1 MGRSEKARWAAAL
14 FFTLD
19 GVGFGVWAAHIPVF
33 KESLHLSSL
42 SLSEVLLSLV
52 LGSILTMP
60 LAGRAIARFGSRLIV
75 WIASA
80 AYALAIAW
88 LGSVHSLWP
97 LVINAAVF
105 GAAKGAFDVSV
116 NAQGVWVEEQ
126 IGKPIV
132 SSFQGFW
139 SVGGLLGAVVSSYA
153 LRHGS
158 GTHEDFSWTALI
170 LAVFL
175 LMGGAFLLK
184 EERHTSSKGR
194 WQLPDPHL
202 LRLAGIA
209 FLGLFAEGAMADW
222 GGVYLKSSV
231 GVSLAQAAIGYAV
244 FSISMAGGRFA
255 GDWLIAR
262 FNPVMILRASGLLLF
277 GGLSFALALNVW
289 WAAILGFICAGFGVA
304 NIVPVIWG
312 AAGRNSVLGTGP
324 AIATVATVGYFGFL
338 AGPPLI
344 GAVATVLNIRLALG
358 IVGLFGLAI
367 AGSSPVATPVVE

>member
-60 LAGRAIARFGSRLIV
+60 LAGRAIARFGSRLII
-75 WIASA
+75 WMASA
-80 AYALAIAW
+80 AYVLAIAW

-139 SVGGLLGAVVSSYA
+139 SIGGLL
-153 LRHGS
+153 
-158 GTHEDFSWTALI
+158 
-170 LAVFL
+170 
-175 LMGGAFLLK
+175 
-184 EERHTSSKGR
+184 
-194 WQLPDPHL
+194 
-202 LRLAGIA
+202 
-209 FLGLFAEGAMADW
+209 
-222 GGVYLKSSV
+222 
-231 GVSLAQAAIGYAV
+231 
-244 FSISMAGGRFA
+244 
-255 GDWLIAR
+255 
-262 FNPVMILRASGLLLF
+262 
-277 GGLSFALALNVW
+277 
-289 WAAILGFICAGFGVA
+289 
-304 NIVPVIWG
+304 
-312 AAGRNSVLGTGP
+312 
-324 AIATVATVGYFGFL
+324 
-338 AGPPLI
+338 
-344 GAVATVLNIRLALG
+344 
-358 IVGLFGLAI
+358 
-367 AGSSPVATPVVE
+367 